1 MMVRLSH
8 FPVISAIA
16 LGIAALCMGCGSNTA
31 SVSYAPPDA
40 QPTFDPPGDNNW
52 TTPHTVTILDTIA
65 ASSFYYTTDGSGPTT
80 SSTPYTGPITISQTE
95 TLRAIAIAPGYSASV
110 PRTQEYI
117 IGPTLVVLTPVISP
131 AQASGNLPVSVTISD
146 AMSGATIYYTTDG
159 TAPTPESM
167 LYTGPISVTSTETI
181 QALAVANGYK
191 SSAVAKAAFAI
202 GGTGNQ

>member
-1 MMVRLSH
+1 
-8 FPVISAIA
+8 
-16 LGIAALCMGCGSNTA
+16 LCMGCGNNTA
-31 SVSYAPPDA
+31 SVSYSPPDA

-110 PRTQEYI
+110 PRTQEYT